1 MEFKTLQK
9 HYDFKELSKIMP
21 LMIHEYIFKTK
32 LQFIPLKFEVI
43 LSFSFKVLKFT
54 SISLSLLIIWI

>member
-1 MEFKTLQK
+1 MIVIVMGIKNFQKTM
-9 HYDFKELSKIMP
+9 S

-43 LSFSFKVLKFT
+43 LIFFL
-54 SISLSLLIIWI
+54 